1 MDHEIQFPQR
11 TIQLNDEQYE
21 AVVQKTDSHQRILAA
36 AGSGKTTTLTAR
48 IAWLISACGIPARSI
63 VLVTFSRNAANQMRQ
78 RVESLL
84 GPTDIWVGTFHGL
97 ARNLLQM
104 YSPHSLQ
111 KLYFVDELVLMGT
124 TWLESKKGRGWVNT
138 LRYIVVDEFQDINA
152 SQWKMLERMLHPN
165 AFLIVV
171 GDDAQNIY
179 TWRGSNVS
187 FILDLHKKLP
197 RLVDNQLR
205 ANYRSS
211 SSIVNAANGVLRH
224 IPSLPWKGT
233 MIPKRGSGPRP
244 EVHFFWRACDET
256 AWVLRRV
263 KELEA
268 QHPEW
273 SFAVLSRTNSDL
285 YRIEETLQAQGRPYR
300 LHDILDEAEGDKIPG
315 TLDLVTLH
323 ASKGLEWDCVFLI
336 GCNDDSFP
344 SKKNAED
351 IVCERRLFYVGVTR
365 ARNMLYLSYTKKERA
380 LTRFIREIP
389 CSRLLFMGLARYTL
403 SDVDRAEGRRRLI
416 DMLGSLDGNQLQEL
430 RKAGRFA
437 TIERENWSQSQL
449 FAQGLWKIPAWAAI
463 YDKGGDFYRFLRL
476 WLYRHIWKTLGHE
489 EVFHEPNLERILF
502 TLRVYAEE
510 REFFDQWSSEI
521 REMLHTWFSASVE
534 AMEELPAVEFH
545 AVQAWAAKKNLY
557 WTTQDIVKATTLLAK
572 LRGQLRPLR
581 FLEYDLNEFRIG
593 SARYIVPTEWRAET
607 LRSWR
612 RVCRRDLDWHEVI
625 VDLWRLGALTLC
637 AEGRNAALYRV
648 IEMSQHLLKPEIT
661 EFLEHLEYSFGAWLA
676 EQDGEI
682 QFGMELAQQE
692 LFADQLDIVS
702 NGVFWRICV
711 EGKMDAL
718 QILELAVR
726 GSLARA
732 EGIPLRAVGWI
743 HPLDGSAIQIQMS
756 DAWDTDVREILEV
769 ATS

>member
-1 MDHEIQFPQR
+1 MAFPFK
-11 TIQLNDEQYE
+11 TIQLNEEQHE
-21 AVVQKTDSHQRILAA
+21 AVTQKADSHQRILAA

-48 IAWLISACGIPARSI
+48 IAWLISECGVPAKSI

-78 RVESLL
+78 RVEGLL
-84 GPTDIWVGTFHGL
+84 GPTEIWVGTFHGL
-97 ARNLLQM
+97 ARTLLAQ
-104 YSPHSLQ
+104 YSPKALQ
-111 KLYFVDELVLMGT
+111 KLYFVDELVLMGI
-124 TWLESKKGRGWVNT
+124 TWLESPKGRKWVGG
-138 LRYIVVDEFQDINA
+138 LRYVVVDEFQDINA
-152 SQWKMLERMLHPN
+152 SQWKMLERMLHPG

-179 TWRGSNVS
+179 TWRGSNVT
-187 FILDLHKKLP
+187 FILDLHKKVP
-197 RLVDNQLR
+197 HLVDNQLR

-211 SSIVNAANGVLRH
+211 SSIVQAANGVLRH

-263 KELEA
+263 REL
-268 QHPEW
+268 QDSYPDW
-273 SFAVLSRTNSDL
+273 SVAVLSRTNSDL

-300 LHDILDEAEGDKIPG
+300 LHDILEETEASKIPG

-344 SKKNAED
+344 AKKGAED
-351 IVCERRLFYVGVTR
+351 IICERRLFYVGVTR

-403 SDVDRAEGRRRLI
+403 SDIDRAEGRPRLL
-416 DMLGSLDGNQLQEL
+416 DLLGSLDGNQLQDL

-437 TIERENWSQSQL
+437 TIEREQWKMSQIFS
-449 FAQGLWKIPAWAAI
+449 AGLWKVPAWAAI
-463 YDKGGDFYRFLRL
+463 YDKGGDFYRFVRL
-476 WLYRHIWKTLGHE
+476 WLYRHIWKSLSQE
-489 EVFHEPNLERILF
+489 DSFHEPNLERILF

-510 REFFDQWSSEI
+510 REFFEQWQSEV
-521 REMLHTWFSASVE
+521 REMLHHWFEKPADDI
-534 AMEELPAVEFH
+534 PAVEFSD
-545 AVQAWAAKKNLY
+545 VKGWAEKKNLF

-581 FLEYDLNEFRIG
+581 FVGYDLNEFRIG

-607 LRSWR
+607 LKSWR
-612 RVCRRDLDWHEVI
+612 RVCRRDLEWRDVI

-648 IEMSQHLLKPEIT
+648 IEMSHHLLTPEVM
-661 EFLEHLEYSFGAWLA
+661 EFLEHLEYSIGPWLA
-676 EQDGEI
+676 EQTGDI
-682 QFGMELAQQE
+682 QFGLELAE
-692 LFADQLDIVS
+692 HPLFTDQLDIVS
-702 NGVFWRICV
+702 GGIFWRVCV

-718 QILELAVR
+718 QVLELAVR

-732 EGIPLRAVGWI
+732 EGISLRAVGWI
-743 HPLDGSAIQIQMS
+743 HPLDGTVVRLPLTEV
-756 DAWDTDVREILEV
+756 WDLDVREILDS
-769 ATS
+769 AAGHGPI

>member
-1 MDHEIQFPQR
+1 MGEGHLLTFPLK
-11 TIQLNDEQYE
+11 TIELNDEQYE
-21 AVVQKTDSHQRILAA
+21 AVIQKPDCHQRILAA

-48 IAWLISACGIPARSI
+48 IAWLISACDVQPQSI
-63 VLVTFSRNAANQMRQ
+63 VLVTFSRNAANQMKQ

-84 GPTDIWVGTFHGL
+84 GPSDIWVGTFHGL
-97 ARNLLQM
+97 ARNLLQQ
-104 YSPHSLQ
+104 YSPSALQ

-124 TWLESKKGRGWVNT
+124 NWLESKKGRSWVSG
-138 LRYIVVDEFQDINA
+138 LRYVVVDEFQDINA
-152 SQWKMLERMLHPN
+152 SQWKMLERMLHPG
-165 AFLIVV
+165 ASLIVV

-187 FILDLHKKLP
+187 FILDLHKKVP

-211 SSIVNAANGVLRH
+211 SSIVHAANGVLRH
-224 IPSLPWKGT
+224 IPSLPWKGA
-233 MIPKRGSGPRP
+233 MIPKKSAGPRP

-256 AWVLRRV
+256 TWVLRRV
-263 KELEA
+263 RELEK
-268 QHPEW
+268 QNPTW

-300 LHDILDEAEGDKIPG
+300 LHDILEDGVEEKIPG

-344 SKKNAED
+344 AKKNAEE
-351 IVCERRLFYVGVTR
+351 IVCERRLFYVGLTR
-365 ARNMLYLSYTKKERA
+365 ARTLLYLSYTKKERA

-403 SDVDRAEGRRRLI
+403 SDVDRAEGRARLI
-416 DMLGSLDGNQLQEL
+416 DILGSLDGNDLQTL

-437 TIERENWSQSQL
+437 TIERENWTQSHL
-449 FAQGLWKIPAWAAI
+449 FSSGLWKIPAWAAI

-476 WLYRHIWKTLGHE
+476 WLYRHVWRSLSQDE
-489 EVFHEPNLERILF
+489 PFHEPNLERILF

-510 REFFDQWSSEI
+510 REFFDMWQSEV
-521 REMLHTWFSASVE
+521 REMLHDWFAAAATRE
-534 AMEELPAVEFH
+534 EELPAVEFH
-545 AVQAWAAKKNLY
+545 AVKAWAERKNLF

-581 FLEYDLNEFRIG
+581 FMDYDLNEFRIG

-612 RVCRRDLDWHEVI
+612 RVCSRGLDWHEVI

-648 IEMSQHLLKPEIT
+648 IEMSEHLLKPEII
-661 EFLEHLEYSFGAWLA
+661 EFLEQLEYSLGPWLA
-676 EQDGEI
+676 EQGGEI
-682 QFGMELAQQE
+682 QFGLELANQD
-692 LFADQLDIVS
+692 LFTEQLDIVA

-718 QILELAVR
+718 QILEVAVR
-726 GSLARA
+726 GSLARS
-732 EGIPLRAVGWI
+732 EGIALRAVGWI
-743 HPLDGSAIQIQMS
+743 HPLDGSVVHLELTESWDADARAILDS
-756 DAWDTDVREILEV
+756 V
-769 ATS
+769 

>member
-1 MDHEIQFPQR
+1 MEHLIKFPLK
-11 TIQLNDEQYE
+11 TTELNDEQYE
-21 AVVQKTDSHQRILAA
+21 AVVQKAESHQRILAA

-48 IAWLISACGIPARSI
+48 IAWLISYCGVPAKSI

-84 GPTDIWVGTFHGL
+84 GPTEIWVGTFHGL
-97 ARNLLQM
+97 ARTLLQQ
-104 YSPHSLQ
+104 YSPDSLQ
-111 KLYFVDELVLMGT
+111 KLYFIDELVLMGT
-124 TWLESKKGRGWVNT
+124 TWLESPKGRKWVAG
-138 LRYIVVDEFQDINA
+138 LRYVVVDEFQDINA
-152 SQWKMLERMLHPN
+152 SQWRMLERMLHPG
-165 AFLIVV
+165 ASLIVV

-197 RLVDNQLR
+197 KLVDNQLR

-211 SSIVNAANGVLRH
+211 SSIVHAANGILRH

-233 MIPKRGSGPRP
+233 MIPKKGAGPRP

-263 KELEA
+263 KELEK
-268 QHPEW
+268 QNPNW

-300 LHDILDEAEGDKIPG
+300 LHDILDEGVLEKTPG

-344 SKKNAED
+344 AKKNAEE

-365 ARNMLYLSYTKKERA
+365 ARTLLYLSYTKKERA

-403 SDVDRAEGRRRLI
+403 SDVDRAEGRARLM
-416 DMLGSLDGNQLQEL
+416 DLLGSLDGNALQEL

-437 TIERENWSQSQL
+437 TIERENWNQSQL
-449 FAQGLWKIPAWAAI
+449 FCSGLWKVPAWAAI

-476 WLYRHIWKTLGHE
+476 WLYRHVWQSLSQDEG
-489 EVFHEPNLERILF
+489 FHEPNLERILF

-510 REFFDQWSSEI
+510 REFFEQWQSEV
-521 REMLHTWFSASVE
+521 REMLHHWFADAE
-534 AMEELPAVEFH
+534 DELPTVEFH
-545 AVQAWAAKKNLY
+545 AVKAWAEQKNLF
-557 WTTQDIVKATTLLAK
+557 WSTQDIVKATTLLAK

-581 FLEYDLNEFRIG
+581 FIDYDLNEFRIG
-593 SARYIVPTEWRAET
+593 SVRYIVPTEWRAET

-612 RVCRRDLDWHEVI
+612 RVSNRDLDWHDVI

-648 IEMSQHLLKPEIT
+648 IEMSEYLLKPEII
-661 EFLEHLEYSFGAWLA
+661 EFLEQLEYTLGPWLA
-676 EQDGEI
+676 EQSGEI
-682 QFGMELAQQE
+682 QFGLELADQE
-692 LFADQLDIVS
+692 LFADQLDLVA

-718 QILELAVR
+718 QVLELAVR

-732 EGIPLRAVGWI
+732 EGVPLQAVGWI
-743 HPLDGSAIQIQMS
+743 HPLDGTVVRLQLTDS
-756 DAWDTDVREILEV
+756 WDQDVREILEACG
-769 ATS
+769 AT

>member
-1 MDHEIQFPQR
+1 MEQIVEFPLK
-11 TIQLNDEQYE
+11 TIELNEEQYD
-21 AVVQKTDSHQRILAA
+21 AVTQKTESHQRILAA

-48 IAWLISACGIPARSI
+48 IAWLISVCGVPAKSI

-84 GPTDIWVGTFHGL
+84 GSSEIWVGTFHGL
-97 ARNLLQM
+97 ARNLLAQ
-104 YSPHSLQ
+104 YSPSSLQ
-111 KLYFVDELVLMGT
+111 KLYFIDELVLMGT
-124 TWLESKKGRGWVNT
+124 SWLESPKGRKWVAG

-152 SQWKMLERMLHPN
+152 SQWRMIERMLHPG

-211 SSIVNAANGVLRH
+211 SSIVHAANGVLRH

-233 MIPKRGSGPRP
+233 MIPKRAAGPRP
-244 EVHFFWRACDET
+244 EVHFFWRTCDET

-263 KELEA
+263 SELEK
-268 QHPEW
+268 QNPQW

-285 YRIEETLQAQGRPYR
+285 YRIEETLQAKGRPYR
-300 LHDILDEAEGDKIPG
+300 LHDILDEGETEKIPG

-344 SKKNAED
+344 AKKAAED

-365 ARNMLYLSYTKKERA
+365 ARNMLYLTYTKKERA

-403 SDVDRAEGRRRLI
+403 SDIDRAEGRARLMDI
-416 DMLGSLDGNQLQEL
+416 LGSLDGNALQEL
-430 RKAGRFA
+430 RKAGRFR
-437 TIERENWSQSQL
+437 TIERENWSQTQIFS
-449 FAQGLWKIPAWAAI
+449 AGLWKVPAWAAI

-476 WLYRHIWKTLGHE
+476 WLYRHTWKTLSQE

-510 REFFDQWSSEI
+510 REFFEQWSSEI
-521 REMLHTWFSASVE
+521 REMLHVWFGE
-534 AMEELPAVEFH
+534 RDGDDLRAVEFG

-581 FLEYDLNEFRIG
+581 FVEYDLNEFRIG

-607 LRSWR
+607 LKSWR
-612 RVCRRDLDWHEVI
+612 RVCSRDLDWHDVI

-648 IEMSQHLLKPEIT
+648 IEMSQQLLKPEIID
-661 EFLEHLEYSFGAWLA
+661 FLEQLEYSVGPWLA
-676 EQDGEI
+676 EQGGDI
-682 QFGMELAQQE
+682 QFGLELANQE
-692 LFADQLDIVS
+692 LFTDQLDIVS

-726 GSLARA
+726 GSLARID
-732 EGIPLRAVGWI
+732 GIPLRAVGWI
-743 HPLDGSAIQIQMS
+743 HPIDGSVVRLGLNE
-756 DAWDTDVREILEV
+756 DWDQDVQEILE
-769 ATS
+769 AAQG